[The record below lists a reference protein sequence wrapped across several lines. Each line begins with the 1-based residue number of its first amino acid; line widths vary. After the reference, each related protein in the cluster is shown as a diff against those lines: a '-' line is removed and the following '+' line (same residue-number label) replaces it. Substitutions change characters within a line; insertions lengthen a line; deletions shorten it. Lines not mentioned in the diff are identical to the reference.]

1 MASYVVMEPARNNGR
16 KDIRFIRDGFAL
28 LGLLFPVIWLLWHRM
43 WIEAIVALAVLL
55 CIGVAGELSGWS
67 LTAMMLSFLASF
79 YVGLEGSTLRQWALR
94 RRGWRESAVIDA
106 TDEDEAMTRWFADE
120 AHVVDY
126 ADAERAPAAPR
137 VTPSA
142 AGAPAL
148 GLLSYPTRH

>member
-1 MASYVVMEPARNNGR
+1 MASYVVMEPGR
-16 KDIRFIRDGFAL
+16 GTRGETRFVRDGFAIV
-28 LGLLFPVIWLLWHRM
+28 GLLFPVIWLLWHRL
-43 WIEAIVALAVLL
+43 WIEAVVALAVLL
-55 CIGVAGELSGWS
+55 CIGVAGELSGWGT
-67 LTAMMLSFLASF
+67 TAMLISFLASL

-120 AHVVDY
+120 AHV
-126 ADAERAPAAPR
+126 ADDAAAEQPPAPTR
-137 VTPSA
+137 YTPSA